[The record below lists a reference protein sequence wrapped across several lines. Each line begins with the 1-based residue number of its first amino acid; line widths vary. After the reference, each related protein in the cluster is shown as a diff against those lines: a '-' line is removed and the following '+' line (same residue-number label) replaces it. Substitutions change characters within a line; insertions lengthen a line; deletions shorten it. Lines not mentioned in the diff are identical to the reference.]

1 MIIVI
6 TCTNTGHACM
16 IISLRVGKSK
26 TRLQQFGLQTQGG
39 GGGGGGGS
47 PNEERAVGASAEISE
62 VSDVETEL
70 FIGPPETRNKRPFQ
84 K

>member
-26 TRLQQFGLQTQGG
+26 TRLQQFGLQTQ
-39 GGGGGGGS
+39 GGGGGS